1 MKKLKNIAIGKR
13 LLIITAS
20 VLAVVAFIL
29 AIAIAV
35 ISNTKIGGKHYH
47 NITRNKDLV
56 SDISPSQGYVL
67 KAYADA
73 YMYLANENVLTRF
86 NIETEIGELKEQYIA
101 WNEETKNN
109 FDPESPMYGFIFDE
123 AYTYGVAVFETIEN
137 MMIPYAKEKNDALIS
152 IAKTSINS
160 QFKLHENA
168 LQSGIEAANVEVE
181 AAEKNA
187 NRTIVLGF
195 VTIVIATLLA
205 AGFSFVVVRFIS
217 RSLKEE
223 IDSANSIVERIA
235 NGEMDVMFTSD
246 MKTKDEFGV
255 LAGNIERTLG
265 LLTNYSDYIKEIAS
279 ILGEMA
285 QGRMKVEFEHDFRG
299 EFATVKTALLGI
311 SESLGEVLKGIDD
324 TADMVANK
332 SGDVASLATS
342 LSDGARDQVAT
353 IEELSANVEEITATS
368 NLNTQSAAQ
377 AAKDTDKVMDSIAKC
392 NSEMTELLEAMK
404 QIIVQ
409 TDEIVSVTQAIEEI
423 ADQTNLLS
431 LNASIEAARAGEA
444 GRGFAVVAEE
454 IGHLANQSSDT
465 VSGINEIVEEV
476 HRSVDNMSACLE
488 RAIAFVDKDVTAD
501 YDSFEQM
508 AQQYA
513 DDASKFEESMSSIN
527 SAVISLTGSIDEVS
541 GSIQGINSTIGE
553 SANGVTDIA
562 QKTTDI
568 VAATSETD
576 QIADRTVE
584 FVSRMREIVK
594 RFTLE

>member
-20 VLAVVAFIL
+20 VLVVVAFIL
-29 AIAIAV
+29 AVAVGV
-35 ISNTKIGGKHYH
+35 ISNTKIGGRHYY
-47 NITRNKDLV
+47 NITKNKDIV
-56 SDISPSQGYVL
+56 ADISPSQGYVL

-101 WNEETKNN
+101 WNEETKQN
-109 FDPESPMYGFIFDE
+109 FDPESSMYKYIFEE
-123 AYTYGVAVFETIEN
+123 AYTYGTAVFDTIEN
-137 MMIPYAKEKNDALIS
+137 MMIPYAKEKNDALIN
-152 IAKTSINS
+152 IAKTSVNS
-160 QFKLHENA
+160 QFKLHEIA
-168 LQSGIEAANVEVE
+168 LQSGIETANVEIE
-181 AAEKNA
+181 DAEKNA

-205 AGFSFVVVRFIS
+205 AGLSLIVVRFVS

-235 NGEMDVMFTSD
+235 NGEMDVEFTSD
-246 MKTKDEFGV
+246 MKTADEFGV
-255 LAGNIERTLG
+255 LAGNIEKTLG
-265 LLTNYSDYIKEIAS
+265 LLTNYSEYIQEIAA

-285 QGRMKVEFEHDFRG
+285 EGRMKVKFEHDFAG
-299 EFATVKTALLGI
+299 EFATVKTALIGI

-324 TADMVANK
+324 TADMVAGK

-377 AAKDTDKVMDSIAKC
+377 AAKDTDAVMDSIAKC
-392 NSEMTELLEAMK
+392 NREMNELLDAMK

-444 GRGFAVVAEE
+444 GRGFAVVANEVGALAADTVKAVANTNSLAENTKAAVAKGNEVVKRTAVTLNEVTEGAKNIVKLMEE
-454 IGHLANQSSDT
+454 ISKASEHQTDSLEEFT
-465 VSGINEIVEEV
+465 VGITSIAEIVDNSAKSSEE
-476 HRSVDNMSACLE
+476 SAEASEELKNFAY
-488 RAIAFVDKDVTAD
+488 RLRDLT
-501 YDSFEQM
+501 
-508 AQQYA
+508 
-513 DDASKFEESMSSIN
+513 SKFEI
-527 SAVISLTGSIDEVS
+527 
-541 GSIQGINSTIGE
+541 
-553 SANGVTDIA
+553 
-562 QKTTDI
+562 
-568 VAATSETD
+568 
-576 QIADRTVE
+576 
-584 FVSRMREIVK
+584 
-594 RFTLE
+594 